1 LNQGCAEKYLP
12 NTPMTLSLC
21 KSKKKRAFSL
31 LELLAATAII
41 ALLAGLLAP
50 VLQGLTS
57 PTGRKGAVT
66 IVMNTLEQARVSAIE
81 TGHEAVVIF
90 WKKNGTDAS
99 QPDEQD
105 AMLILRKNAAEDWES
120 ITRWIKLPRGVLFH
134 GEDSESKILY
144 DNSGL
149 AAVNDTTIDS
159 LPGKPSRD
167 NLGAVHFSSTG
178 AVQLPSTSNGL
189 RIALTEGQRGANQ
202 SLIVKKQKD
211 GGHEIISLA
220 RYTGRATLDV
230 SML

>member
-1 LNQGCAEKYLP
+1 MICATQVTHSFHHFKIQ
-12 NTPMTLSLC
+12 
-21 KSKKKRAFSL
+21 RAFSL
-31 LELLAATAII
+31 LELLAVTAIL
-41 ALLAGLLAP
+41 ALIAGLLTPA
-50 VLQGLTS
+50 LQGLTS

-81 TGHEAVVIF
+81 TGREVVVVF
-90 WKKNGTDAS
+90 WKKNGTDES

-105 AMLILRKNAAEDWES
+105 AMLILRKNDAEAWEP

-134 GEDSESKILY
+134 GGDEDSKILY

-149 AAVNDTTIDS
+149 ADLSDTTIQS
-159 LPGKPSRD
+159 LPGKPSK
-167 NLGAVHFSSTG
+167 NTLGAVHFSPTG

-189 RIALTEGQRGANQ
+189 RIALTEGQRGADQ
-202 SLIVKKQKD
+202 TLIVNKQKD

>member
-1 LNQGCAEKYLP
+1 MICATQVTHSFHHL
-12 NTPMTLSLC
+12 
-21 KSKKKRAFSL
+21 KKQSAFSL
-31 LELLAATAII
+31 LELLAVTAIL
-41 ALLAGLLAP
+41 ALIAGLLAP
-50 VLQGLTS
+50 ALQGLTS
-57 PTGRKGAVT
+57 PAGRKGAVT

-81 TGHEAVVIF
+81 TGREVVVVF
-90 WKKNGTDAS
+90 WKKNGTDES

-105 AMLILRKNAAEDWES
+105 AMLILRKNDAEAWEP

-134 GEDSESKILY
+134 GEDEDSKILY

-149 AAVNDTTIDS
+149 EAVCDTSIDS
-159 LPGKPSRD
+159 LPGKPSK
-167 NLGAVHFSSTG
+167 NTLGAVHFSPTG

-189 RIALTEGQRGANQ
+189 RIALTEGQRGADQ
-202 SLIVKKQKD
+202 SLIVNKQKD

>member
-1 LNQGCAEKYLP
+1 MA
-12 NTPMTLSLC
+12 LSLR
-21 KSKKKRAFSL
+21 KSKTESAFSL
-31 LELLAATAII
+31 LELLAVTAIL
-41 ALLAGLLAP
+41 ALLGGLLAP
-50 VLQGLTS
+50 ALQGLTS

-81 TGHEAVVIF
+81 TGREVVVVF
-90 WKKNGTDAS
+90 WKRNGTDAS

-105 AMLILRKNAAEDWES
+105 AMLILRKNDAEAWES
-120 ITRWIKLPRGVLFH
+120 ITRWVKLPRGVLFH

-149 AAVNDTTIDS
+149 AAVSDTTIDA
-159 LPGKPSRD
+159 LPGKPSR
-167 NLGAVHFSSTG
+167 NKLGAVHFSSTG

-189 RIALTEGQRGANQ
+189 RIALTEGQRGAGQ
-202 SLIVKKQKD
+202 TLMVSKQKG

>member
-1 LNQGCAEKYLP
+1 MA
-12 NTPMTLSLC
+12 LSLR
-21 KSKKKRAFSL
+21 KSKKQRAFSL
-31 LELLAATAII
+31 LELLSVTAIL
-41 ALLAGLLAP
+41 ALLGGLLAP
-50 VLQGLTS
+50 ALQGLTS

-81 TGHEAVVIF
+81 TGREVVVVF
-90 WKKNGTDAS
+90 WKRNGTDAS

-105 AMLILRKNAAEDWES
+105 AMLILRKNDAEAWES

-149 AAVNDTTIDS
+149 AAVGDTTIDS
-159 LPGKPSRD
+159 LPGKPSR
-167 NLGAVHFSSTG
+167 NKLGAMHFSSTG

-189 RIALTEGQRGANQ
+189 RIALTEGQRGADQ
-202 SLIVKKQKD
+202 TLIVNKQKD

>member
-1 LNQGCAEKYLP
+1 MQKYVSATQVSHSFQHL
-12 NTPMTLSLC
+12 
-21 KSKKKRAFSL
+21 KKQHGFSL
-31 LELLAATAII
+31 LELLAVTAIL

-50 VLQGLTS
+50 SLQGLTS

-81 TGHEAVVIF
+81 NGREVVVVF
-90 WKKNGTDAS
+90 WKKNGTDGS

-105 AMLILRKNAAEDWES
+105 AMLILRKNDAEAWEP

-134 GEDSESKILY
+134 CGDAESKILY

-149 AAVNDTTIDS
+149 AAVSDTTIDS
-159 LPGKPSRD
+159 LPGNPSK
-167 NLGAVHFSSTG
+167 NTLGAVHFSSSGT
-178 AVQLPSTSNGL
+178 VQLPSTSNGL
-189 RIALTEGQRGANQ
+189 RIGLTEGQRGADQ
-202 SLIVKKQKD
+202 SLIVNKQKD

>member
-1 LNQGCAEKYLP
+1 
-12 NTPMTLSLC
+12 MTLSLR
-21 KSKKKRAFSL
+21 KSKKQRAFSL
-31 LELLAATAII
+31 LELLAVTAIL
-41 ALLAGLLAP
+41 ALLAGLLSPA
-50 VLQGLTS
+50 LEGLTS
-57 PTGRKGAVT
+57 PTRRKGAVT
-66 IVMNTLEQARVSAIE
+66 IVMNTLEQARISAIE
-81 TGHEAVVIF
+81 TGGEVVVVF

-105 AMLILRKNAAEDWES
+105 AMLILRKNDADAWEP

-149 AAVNDTTIDS
+149 AAVSDSTIDS
-159 LPGKPSRD
+159 LPGKPSKN
-167 NLGAVHFSSTG
+167 NLGAIHFSSTG

-189 RIALTEGQRGANQ
+189 RIALTEGQRGSDR
-202 SLIVKKQKD
+202 SLIVNKQKD

>member
-1 LNQGCAEKYLP
+1 
-12 NTPMTLSLC
+12 MTLSLR
-21 KSKKKRAFSL
+21 KSKKQRAFSL
-31 LELLAATAII
+31 LELLAVTAIL
-41 ALLAGLLAP
+41 ALLAGLLSPA
-50 VLQGLTS
+50 LQGLTS

-81 TGHEAVVIF
+81 TGGEVVVVF
-90 WKKNGTDAS
+90 WKKNGTDTS

-105 AMLILRKNAAEDWES
+105 AMLILRKNDADAWEP

-149 AAVNDTTIDS
+149 AAVSDSTIDS
-159 LPGKPSRD
+159 LPGKPSKN
-167 NLGAVHFSSTG
+167 NLGAIHFSSTG

-189 RIALTEGQRGANQ
+189 RIALTEGQRGSDR
-202 SLIVKKQKD
+202 SLIVNKQKD

>member
-1 LNQGCAEKYLP
+1 
-12 NTPMTLSLC
+12 MTLSLR
-21 KSKKKRAFSL
+21 KSKKQRAFSL
-31 LELLAATAII
+31 LELLAVTAIL

-50 VLQGLTS
+50 ALHGLTS

-81 TGHEAVVIF
+81 TGREVVVVF

-105 AMLILRKNAAEDWES
+105 AMLILRKNDAEAWEP

-149 AAVNDTTIDS
+149 AAVSVTTIDS
-159 LPGKPSRD
+159 LPGKPSKN
-167 NLGAVHFSSTG
+167 NLGAIHFSSTG

-189 RIALTEGQRGANQ
+189 RIALTEGQRGVDQ
-202 SLIVKKQKD
+202 TLIVNKQKD

>member
-1 LNQGCAEKYLP
+1 V
-12 NTPMTLSLC
+12 
-21 KSKKKRAFSL
+21 
-31 LELLAATAII
+31 ELLAVTAIL

-50 VLQGLTS
+50 ALQGLTS
-57 PTGRKGAVT
+57 PAGRKGAVT

-81 TGHEAVVIF
+81 TGREVVVVF
-90 WKKNGTDAS
+90 WKKNGTDGS

-105 AMLILRKNAAEDWES
+105 AMLILRKNDAEAWEP

-149 AAVNDTTIDS
+149 AAVSDTTIDA
-159 LPGKPSRD
+159 LPGKPSKN
-167 NLGAVHFSSTG
+167 NLGAIHFSSTG

-189 RIALTEGQRGANQ
+189 RIALTEGQRGVDQ
-202 SLIVKKQKD
+202 TLIVTKQKD

>member
-1 LNQGCAEKYLP
+1 MICATQVTHSFHHL
-12 NTPMTLSLC
+12 
-21 KSKKKRAFSL
+21 KKQSAFSL
-31 LELLAATAII
+31 LELLAVTAIL
-41 ALLAGLLAP
+41 ALIAGLLAP
-50 VLQGLTS
+50 ALQGLTS
-57 PTGRKGAVT
+57 PAGRKGAVT

-81 TGHEAVVIF
+81 TGREVVVVF
-90 WKKNGTDAS
+90 WKKNGTDES

-105 AMLILRKNAAEDWES
+105 AMLILRKNDAEAWEP

-134 GEDSESKILY
+134 GEDEDSKILY

-149 AAVNDTTIDS
+149 EAVCDTSIDS
-159 LPGKPSRD
+159 LPGNPSK
-167 NLGAVHFSSTG
+167 NTLGAVHFSPTG

-189 RIALTEGQRGANQ
+189 RIALTEGQRGADQ
-202 SLIVKKQKD
+202 SLIVNKQKD

>member
-1 LNQGCAEKYLP
+1 
-12 NTPMTLSLC
+12 MTLSLR
-21 KSKKKRAFSL
+21 KSKKQRAFSL
-31 LELLAATAII
+31 LELLAVTAII
-41 ALLAGLLAP
+41 ALLAGLLSPA
-50 VLQGLTS
+50 LQGLTS

-81 TGHEAVVIF
+81 TGGEVVVVF

-105 AMLILRKNAAEDWES
+105 AMLILRKNDVEAWEP

-149 AAVNDTTIDS
+149 AAVSDSTIDS
-159 LPGKPSRD
+159 LPGKPSKN
-167 NLGAVHFSSTG
+167 NLGAIHFSSTG

-189 RIALTEGQRGANQ
+189 RIALTEGQRRSDR
-202 SLIVKKQKD
+202 SLIVNKQKD

>member
-1 LNQGCAEKYLP
+1 MICATQVTYSFHDL
-12 NTPMTLSLC
+12 
-21 KSKKKRAFSL
+21 KKQSGFSL
-31 LELLAATAII
+31 LELLAVTAIL
-41 ALLAGLLAP
+41 ALIAGLLAP
-50 VLQGLTS
+50 ALQGLTS
-57 PTGRKGAVT
+57 PAGRKGAVT

-81 TGHEAVVIF
+81 TGREVVVVF
-90 WKKNGTDAS
+90 WKKNGTDES

-105 AMLILRKNAAEDWES
+105 AMLILRKNDAEAWEP

-134 GEDSESKILY
+134 GGDEDSKILY

-149 AAVNDTTIDS
+149 EAVCDTSIDS
-159 LPGKPSRD
+159 LPGKPAK
-167 NLGAVHFSSTG
+167 NTLGAVHFSPTG

-189 RIALTEGQRGANQ
+189 RIALTEGQRGADQ
-202 SLIVKKQKD
+202 TLIVNKQKD